1 MKKSFLTILAL
12 ATALVA
18 CQKNERALPVN
29 QDDLLVRFNVEGI
42 SDTYT
47 FQTKTPIADGTHVG
61 LFADAPVTN
70 RNNAVGTVSIVNETK
85 TITGVTMYWGIEEHT
100 ANFWAVYPYDSNL
113 SVTEDKI
120 DYSISS
126 LEYAKDFLTAHTAS
140 AVAWKGAV
148 TLPFKHPFT
157 QITYVITNSVP
168 DDVVNTIV
176 LSGVSVSGK
185 VNIKTG
191 EVSDLA
197 DATTV
202 ADGCRTLTNEGQVF
216 TYNTVIM
223 PQSATPTITVTM
235 HSGAVYT
242 YALNSA
248 FTFAPEKHYTANINI
263 TGSGHSQSS
272 TDRVAAAFSFTTTD
286 WTADNTTLN
295 GAEGAQGGGTTEK
308 WWFVEGSINSK
319 NWEDHI
325 PMVCREN
332 TNNGVIWEAQITY
345 TPSVPTGVNPGIK
358 VRYINPNNVNDWTNA
373 YGLNNHNFNRSSSNS
388 SGDWVLTYNGQG
400 DIQLGEAGVYKI
412 EWNSTSKYLGVTWLS
427 DIN

>member
-1 MKKSFLTILAL
+1 MKKTFLTILAV

-18 CQKNERALPVN
+18 CQKNEQTRPVN

-42 SDTYT
+42 TDTYT
-47 FQTKTPIADGTHVG
+47 FQTKTPIANGTHVG

-70 RNNAVGTVSIVNETK
+70 RNNADGTVSIVNETK
-85 TITGVTMYWGIEEHT
+85 TITGVTMYWGVEEHT
-100 ANFWAVYPYDSNL
+100 ANFWAVYPYNSGL
-113 SVTEDKI
+113 TVTEDKI
-120 DYSISS
+120 DYEINN
-126 LEYAKDFLTAHTAS
+126 LEHARDFLTAHTAS

-157 QITYVITNSVP
+157 QVTYVITNSVP

-191 EVSDLA
+191 AVSNLA
-197 DATTV
+197 AVTTV
-202 ADGCRTLTNEGQVF
+202 ADECRTLTNVGQVF

-223 PQSATPTITVTM
+223 PQGATPTLTVTM

-248 FTFAPEKHYTANINI
+248 FTFAPEKHYTANIEI

-272 TDRVAAAFSFTTTD
+272 TDRVAASFSFTTAD
-286 WTADNTTLN
+286 WSADNSTLN
-295 GAEGAQGGGTTEK
+295 AAEGTQGGGTTAK

-319 NWEDHI
+319 PWEDHI
-325 PMVCREN
+325 PMVCREK
-332 TNNGVIWEAQITY
+332 TNDGVIWEATITY
-345 TPSVPTGVNPGIK
+345 TPSIGDPGIK
-358 VRYINPNNVNDWTNA
+358 IRYTNPDSMNWDEG
-373 YGLNNHNFNRSSSNS
+373 YGLNGKNFGLSSSKTTD
-388 SGDWVLTYNGQG
+388 DWVQTQLGQG
-400 DIQLGEAGVYKI
+400 NIQLGDAGEYKI
-412 EWNSTSKYLGVTWLS
+412 EFNSTSKYLGVTWLS
-427 DIN
+427 DLN